1 MRSSPVGS
9 IVALALALLA
19 APLPAAAEQAAK
31 LPRIGFLYPGS
42 TAVARVRIAAFL
54 EGLRGVGYVEGQHVI
69 LESRVADEKPDRLPG
84 LAADLVRLQVDVIV
98 AASPAAIQAARM
110 ATNTIPIIAVDLE
123 SDPVASGFVTSLA
136 RPSGNISGLF
146 LEFPE
151 FAGKWLELLHEA
163 VPRLSR
169 VAVLWDPA
177 TGPLQLK
184 AAEAAG
190 RALGLH
196 LQILEVRGP
205 ANLEAAFRSA
215 TQGRAGGL
223 VVLSAPVFA
232 ANMKLVVDLAM
243 RDRLPAIMLF
253 PEFADAGGLMAYG
266 PNIYDLQRRAGA
278 LVGKVL
284 QGAKPADLPVER
296 PTRFELVVNLKTPKA
311 LGLTI
316 PPSVLIRAAQ
326 VIQ

>member
-1 MRSSPVGS
+1 MSPRGISV
-9 IVALALALLA
+9 IALALPILA
-19 APLPAAAEQAAK
+19 AAPSPAAEQLTK

-42 TAVARVRIAAFL
+42 TAVAHVRIAAFL

-69 LESRVADEKPDRLPG
+69 LEPRVADEKPDRLPD
-84 LAADLVRLQVDVIV
+84 LAADLVRRQVDVIV
-98 AASPAAIQAARM
+98 AASPAAIQAART
-110 ATNTIPIIAVDLE
+110 ATKTIPIIAVDLE
-123 SDPVASGFVTSLA
+123 SDPVASGFVASLA
-136 RPSGNISGLF
+136 HPGGNISELF
-146 LEFPE
+146 LEFSE
-151 FAGKWLELLHEA
+151 FSGKWLELLREA

-190 RALGLH
+190 RALGLQ
-196 LQILEVRGP
+196 LQILQVRGP
-205 ANLEAAFRSA
+205 ANLQEAFRSA
-215 TQGRAGGL
+215 TQGRAEGL

-243 RDRLPAIMLF
+243 RNRLPAIMLF
-253 PEFADAGGLMAYG
+253 PEFAHAGGLMAYG
-266 PNIYDLQRRAGA
+266 PQVNDLQRRAGV

-284 QGAKPADLPVER
+284 QGAKPAYLPVER
-296 PTRFELVVNLKTPKA
+296 PTRFELVVNLKTAKA

-316 PPSVLIRAAQ
+316 PPSVLIRADQ